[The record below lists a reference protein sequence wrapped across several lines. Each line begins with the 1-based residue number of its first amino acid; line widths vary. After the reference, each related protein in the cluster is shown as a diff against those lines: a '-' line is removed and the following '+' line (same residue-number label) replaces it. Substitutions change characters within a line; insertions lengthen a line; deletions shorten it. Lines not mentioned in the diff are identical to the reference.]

1 MVKIEANTDRSFLIN
16 GVPYQKGQYEI
27 SPLSNKTQIKIV
39 RVGSNVELTQAPLTD
54 WVDAGDSPFAD
65 FAAFVLYTEPF
76 FFRSVAGGGGGGV
89 TTVSGDGVNNT
100 DPANPVLTFPSA
112 NEVPND
118 SLIPGA
124 TTALALNELGAAVSD
139 NATDIGNN
147 TSNLN
152 LHVGNVN
159 NPHST
164 QIASLD
170 DVILS
175 TPQESEILA
184 FISGTWQNITSPA
197 FNPVSSGVLTDYN
210 SSQDA
215 TVSTTNSTTGITYIN
230 LNTTGAV
237 IGNPYKFTCSFS
249 ISHDATNS
257 NAFIDIKDFGV
268 SVLTQVYTVEPKDT
282 NDRTWVTL
290 QGEILPNALG
300 AGQFQLQLDFGT
312 DDGDDDT
319 TMYFGYL
326 SLQKIN

>member
-1 MVKIEANTDRSFLIN
+1 MGKIITI
-16 GVPYQKGQYEI
+16 G
-27 SPLSNKTQIKIV
+27 
-39 RVGSNVELTQAPLTD
+39 GS
-54 WVDAGDSPFAD
+54 
-65 FAAFVLYTEPF
+65 
-76 FFRSVAGGGGGGV
+76 AGGGGGDVSSVFSRTGII
-89 TTVSGDGVNNT
+89 TAQSGDYKASQVT
-100 DPANPVLTFPSA
+100 
-112 NEVPND
+112 ND

-124 TTALALNELGAAVSD
+124 TTALALNELGVLGSD
-139 NATDIGNN
+139 NEN
-147 TSNLN
+147 NLN
-152 LHVGNVN
+152 NHENDVN
-159 NPHST
+159 NPHNTSV
-164 QIASLD
+164 SKLS

-175 TPQESEILA
+175 SPQEGEILA

-197 FNPVSSGVLTDYN
+197 FNPVTEGVLTDYN

-215 TVSTTNSTTGITYIN
+215 TISTTNSTAGITYIN

-268 SVLTQVYTVEPKDT
+268 SVLNQVYTVEPKDT

-312 DDGDDDT
+312 DDSDDDT